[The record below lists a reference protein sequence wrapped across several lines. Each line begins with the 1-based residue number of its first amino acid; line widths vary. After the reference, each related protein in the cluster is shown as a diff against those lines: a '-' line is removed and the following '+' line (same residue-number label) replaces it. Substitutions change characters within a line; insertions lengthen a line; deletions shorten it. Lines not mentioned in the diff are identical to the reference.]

1 MPPHPWARPRVRYA
15 GEVPTIDSTKAQF
28 KRRWVLIVVG
38 VAVLTA
44 VGIGALVLIGALGP
58 PDPDQAA
65 IRRTVEQGLLA
76 QQDALSVPASGGPMG
91 AAAIAQFK
99 SQVRDRL
106 SQYFTGTALAN
117 FVSVEQA
124 NVDSMAGGSALSLG
138 GGADNV
144 RFQSIRIK
152 GASATVQ
159 ATASMWAKMET
170 LPSPGDNSTPRIDTP
185 RAVEIINLTLVRVGA
200 RWLIQSES
208 LDFAGGQA
216 P

>member
-1 MPPHPWARPRVRYA
+1 M
-15 GEVPTIDSTKAQF
+15 PTIDSTKPLF

-38 VAVLTA
+38 AAVLTT
-44 VGIGALVLIGALGP
+44 VGVRALVGVGALSA
-58 PDPDQAA
+58 PDPDQVAV
-65 IRRTVEQGLLA
+65 RRTVEQGLLA

-106 SQYFTGTALAN
+106 GQFFTGTALAS
-117 FVSVEQA
+117 FVNVEQA
-124 NVDSMAGGSALSLG
+124 NVDSLANGSVRYLG

-144 RFQSIRIK
+144 QFQSITIK
-152 GASATVQ
+152 GAFATVQ

-170 LPSPGDNSTPRIDTP
+170 LPSPSDNSTPRIDTP
-185 RAVEIINLTLVRVGA
+185 RADEIFSLTLTKVGA
-200 RWLIQSES
+200 LWLIQSES
-208 LDFAGGQA
+208 LDFAPGQA

>member
-1 MPPHPWARPRVRYA
+1 
-15 GEVPTIDSTKAQF
+15 VPFTDPNKLYF
-28 KRRWVLIVVG
+28 KRRWVLIAVG

-44 VGIGALVLIGALGP
+44 VGVGALVHIGTLSA

-91 AAAIAQFK
+91 AVAIAQFK
-99 SQVRDRL
+99 GQVRDRL
-106 SQYFTGTALAN
+106 AQYFTGPALAN

-124 NVDSMAGGSALSLG
+124 NIDTLASGSVRYLA

-144 RFQSIRIK
+144 QFQSIRIK

-170 LPSPGDNSTPRIDTP
+170 LPSPGDNSTPRFDSP
-185 RAVEIINLTLVRVGA
+185 RADTIINLTLVKVGA
-200 RWLIQSES
+200 DWLIRGES
-208 LDFAGGQA
+208 LEPASGQA

>member
-1 MPPHPWARPRVRYA
+1 
-15 GEVPTIDSTKAQF
+15 VPTIDSTKPQF

-38 VAVLTA
+38 VAVLTT
-44 VGIGALVLIGALGP
+44 VGVRALVGVGALGA

-65 IRRTVEQGLLA
+65 VRRTVEQGLLA
-76 QQDALSVPASGGPMG
+76 QQDALSAPASGGPMG

-106 SQYFTGTALAN
+106 SQYFTGPALAN

-124 NVDSMAGGSALSLG
+124 NVDNLASGSVRYLA

-144 RFQSIRIK
+144 QFQSISIK

-170 LPSPGDNSTPRIDTP
+170 LPSPGDNATPRIDTP
-185 RAVEIINLTLVRVGA
+185 RGDDVINLTLVKVGA
-200 RWLIQSES
+200 HWLIQSES